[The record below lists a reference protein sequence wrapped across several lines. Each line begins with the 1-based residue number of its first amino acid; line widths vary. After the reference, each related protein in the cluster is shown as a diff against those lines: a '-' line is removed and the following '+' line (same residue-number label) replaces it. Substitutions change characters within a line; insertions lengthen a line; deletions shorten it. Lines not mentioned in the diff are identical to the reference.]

1 MDKEELKIKLD
12 ALEAN
17 VEARRDELMFATSA
31 VDHAKKE
38 ISNAGKPVVSQST
51 VDDLVEQLTEM
62 FSDIV
67 SEIDVSELNAE
78 FGINGCEIYLEHLN
92 TSDIVVSDHD
102 IQNVLED
109 FFAIEEDEDDDTTV

>member
-1 MDKEELKIKLD
+1 MDKEELKIKLE

-17 VEARRDELMFATSA
+17 VEARRDELGFATAA
-31 VDHAKKE
+31 VDHARKE
-38 ISNAGKPVVSQST
+38 IANAGKPVISQST

-67 SEIDVSELNAE
+67 SEIDVSELDAE

-92 TSDIVVSDHD
+92 TSDIGVSDHD
-102 IQNVLED
+102 IQSVLED
-109 FFAIEEDEDDDTTV
+109 FFAIEEDEDSDNS